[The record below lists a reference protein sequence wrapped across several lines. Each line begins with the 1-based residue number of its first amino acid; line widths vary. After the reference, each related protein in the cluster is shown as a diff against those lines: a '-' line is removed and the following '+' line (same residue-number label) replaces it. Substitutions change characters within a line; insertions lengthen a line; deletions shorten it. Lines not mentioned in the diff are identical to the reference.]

1 MIDDQRTMMNRR
13 PPTIKLTKEYW
24 GVLETQRKTLEQQ
37 QEEIL
42 VRLQAAREMGD
53 LSENGAYKYAK
64 FELGNVRRQLRRV
77 NYLLQWGKIA
87 AKKKTGAVDFG
98 SKVRLKNEAGEL
110 EFMLVS
116 EHEADP
122 RVGKLSLQSPL
133 GSAVVGK
140 RKGDK
145 VTVMAPAGKMGYEIV
160 EID

>member
-1 MIDDQRTMMNRR
+1 MNRR

-98 SKVRLKNEAGEL
+98 SKVRLKNE
-110 EFMLVS
+110 
-116 EHEADP
+116 
-122 RVGKLSLQSPL
+122 
-133 GSAVVGK
+133 
-140 RKGDK
+140 
-145 VTVMAPAGKMGYEIV
+145 IC
-160 EID
+160 